1 MYLAFLLSLTSTDTV
16 TVICQSLSLHS
27 LMYVIAPLIYKAEN
41 INVAQLQNIIFVSG
55 YVPLFIYK

>member
-1 MYLAFLLSLTSTDTV
+1 
-16 TVICQSLSLHS
+16 
-27 LMYVIAPLIYKAEN
+27 MYVIAPLIYKAEN